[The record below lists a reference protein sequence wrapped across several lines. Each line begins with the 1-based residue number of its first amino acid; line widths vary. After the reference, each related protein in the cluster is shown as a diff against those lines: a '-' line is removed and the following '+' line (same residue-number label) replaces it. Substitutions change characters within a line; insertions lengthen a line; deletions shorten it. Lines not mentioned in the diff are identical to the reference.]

1 MNMLTKLK
9 CETQMLK
16 YIDSRFSEE
25 EQEKL
30 NAYRAYEELAL
41 SYEE

>member
-1 MNMLTKLK
+1 MLD
-9 CETQMLK
+9 
-16 YIDSRFSEE
+16 YIDSRFSKE

-30 NAYRAYEELAL
+30 RAHKAYEELAL